1 MVASYLLEPGGL
13 YAEFCNPDESGPVT
27 IYLGPTL
34 PAGSSGLPEDG
45 GGLPLYVPLFGLAP
59 GGVCTK
65 PALLRAPV
73 RSYRTISPLPRKRGG
88 MFLWHFPSSRL
99 ARELPG
105 TLPGGARTFLPPGKP
120 GRRPPSPLAPA
131 QVYRMEPRSGVATSI
146 AHQALRS
153 PVCRRPCSLR
163 VGRVRSSAAGIASAN
178 RADACGA
185 VSAWDSSRDT
195 AR

>member
-1 MVASYLLEPGGL
+1 MAASYLLEPGGL

-45 GGLPLYVPLFGLAP
+45 AGRPFSVHRSGRTVPLFGLAP
-59 GGVCTK
+59 GGVCPT

-99 ARELPG
+99 ARVLPG
-105 TLPGGARTFLPPGKP
+105 TLPGGARTFLPPDKS

-131 QVYRMEPRSGVATSI
+131 QVYRMKRDLAW
-146 AHQALRS
+146 L
-153 PVCRRPCSLR
+153 RRPTDRSLES
-163 VGRVRSSAAGIASAN
+163 RVR
-178 RADACGA
+178 
-185 VSAWDSSRDT
+185 VEE
-195 AR
+195 

>member
-1 MVASYLLEPGGL
+1 MAASYLLEPGGL

-45 GGLPLYVPLFGLAP
+45 TGRPCSVRRSGRTVLLFGLAP
-59 GGVCTK
+59 GGVCTT

-99 ARELPG
+99 ARVLPG
-105 TLPGGARTFLPPGKP
+105 TLPGGARTFLPPDKS

-131 QVYRMEPRSGVATSI
+131 QVYRMESRSGVATTDRFLES
-146 AHQALRS
+146 
-153 PVCRRPCSLR
+153 
-163 VGRVRSSAAGIASAN
+163 RVR
-178 RADACGA
+178 
-185 VSAWDSSRDT
+185 VEE
-195 AR
+195 